1 MENDALKGELM
12 SSHNIDLEE
21 RDLSEAPRLA
31 KETTPRSLII
41 GGCVAVAL
49 FLALLAYGSLPALS
63 PQEIVAMD
71 GYEGEQPTRHIF
83 NIQSL
88 EEADDD
94 EAVAKAAGTDQ
105 PDLDQPKLIQPELAK
120 QEMTPKEIAPAETA
134 PVEIVKSDTTVETD
148 KVDTESPVVVTTR
161 IEPEVVPP
169 VQPATVETVQV
180 QPTEPVQP
188 TQQPLADAPQEP
200 AEAPQEL
207 AEAPQEL
214 AEAPQELA
222 EAPQELAEAPQ
233 ELTEAPQEE
242 VVKSE
247 QPADPV
253 VTTVA
258 TLTDSSASTLGAV
271 EGKKVVAAMATTPT
285 IDEAADTVVIASVA
299 AIEPVPVPAG
309 GSGSKGKLLPLRSVL
324 ADSTEL
330 KASPTSQSKTLL
342 SLGRGVVVTA
352 FERHGEWIH
361 IGTND
366 GSSITGFVLESSLG
380 KVDTKNSG

>member
-105 PDLDQPKLIQPELAK
+105 PDLDQPKLKQPELAK

-169 VQPATVETVQV
+169 VQRANVETVQV

-188 TQQPLADAPQEP
+188 TQQP
-200 AEAPQEL
+200 
-207 AEAPQEL
+207 L

-380 KVDTKNSG
+380 KVDAKNSG

>member
-1 MENDALKGELM
+1 MDA
-12 SSHNIDLEE
+12 
-21 RDLSEAPRLA
+21 
-31 KETTPRSLII
+31 
-41 GGCVAVAL
+41 
-49 FLALLAYGSLPALS
+49 
-63 PQEIVAMD
+63 
-71 GYEGEQPTRHIF
+71 
-83 NIQSL
+83 
-88 EEADDD
+88 
-94 EAVAKAAGTDQ
+94 
-105 PDLDQPKLIQPELAK
+105 
-120 QEMTPKEIAPAETA
+120 
-134 PVEIVKSDTTVETD
+134 
-148 KVDTESPVVVTTR
+148 ESPVVVTTR
-161 IEPEVVPP
+161 TEPEVIPP

-207 AEAPQEL
+207 A
-214 AEAPQELA
+214 
-222 EAPQELAEAPQ
+222 
-233 ELTEAPQEE
+233 EAPQEE

-380 KVDTKNSG
+380 KVDAKNSG

>member
-188 TQQPLADAPQEP
+188 TQQPLA
-200 AEAPQEL
+200 EAPQEL
-207 AEAPQEL
+207 A
-214 AEAPQELA
+214 
-222 EAPQELAEAPQ
+222 
-233 ELTEAPQEE
+233 EAPQEE

-253 VTTVA
+253 VTTIA

-380 KVDTKNSG
+380 KVDTKN

>member
-1 MENDALKGELM
+1 M
-12 SSHNIDLEE
+12 
-21 RDLSEAPRLA
+21 
-31 KETTPRSLII
+31 
-41 GGCVAVAL
+41 
-49 FLALLAYGSLPALS
+49 
-63 PQEIVAMD
+63 
-71 GYEGEQPTRHIF
+71 
-83 NIQSL
+83 
-88 EEADDD
+88 
-94 EAVAKAAGTDQ
+94 
-105 PDLDQPKLIQPELAK
+105 
-120 QEMTPKEIAPAETA
+120 
-134 PVEIVKSDTTVETD
+134 
-148 KVDTESPVVVTTR
+148 DTESPVVVTTR

-169 VQPATVETVQV
+169 VQRANVETVQV

-188 TQQPLADAPQEP
+188 TQQPLAEAPQEP
-200 AEAPQEL
+200 
-207 AEAPQEL
+207 
-214 AEAPQELA
+214 A